1 MDAGATATGIAQ
13 LSAAI
18 ATVTNALSSV
28 AATVLENPIMTI
40 GIAGSVIATG
50 VGLFKSLTGQRKSR
64 GGRP

>member
-1 MDAGATATGIAQ
+1 MNASTGIAA
-13 LSAAI
+13 LADAI

-28 AATVLENPIMTI
+28 AATVIANPIMTI

-50 VGLFKSLTGQRKSR
+50 VGLFKSLTGQRKQR

>member
-1 MDAGATATGIAQ
+1 MDAGTTATGIAQ